1 VTRPSFISSE
11 AVAAVLT
18 WEDAIDAVRA
28 AYAQPANP
36 TGAPPRTVARAEGS
50 WLRTLPAVPRGSR
63 CFGAKLMGMST
74 TAEAPGVE
82 YVIVLYDR
90 RTSRIAA
97 FVDGARVTAYR
108 TAATSAVALDRLAPR
123 TPVRLGVL
131 GTGLEATMHV
141 RAFAAVRELAEV
153 VVHSPTPAHRDAF
166 VEAVRRDL
174 GVDARAVASPRE
186 VCDGASVVLAAA
198 RSRGERPILFG
209 EDLLDGMTVVSI
221 GSTVAEQRELDVSVL
236 TRCDLMVCDAPTEVL
251 GETGDLLAATQQG
264 IDVRDRCF
272 SLRDLVSGEIDTRV
286 REARLPLFKSV
297 GEGLQDIAVAELV
310 WLKATEAGLDVELPM
325 TFETKS

>member
-1 VTRPSFISSE
+1 
-11 AVAAVLT
+11 
-18 WEDAIDAVRA
+18 
-28 AYAQPANP
+28 
-36 TGAPPRTVARAEGS
+36 
-50 WLRTLPAVPRGSR
+50 
-63 CFGAKLMGMST
+63 MGMST

-82 YVIVLYDR
+82 YVIVLFDR

-153 VVHSPTPAHRDAF
+153 VVHSPTAAHRDTF

-174 GVDARAVASPRE
+174 GVRARAVASPRE
-186 VCDGASVVLAAA
+186 VCNGASVVLAAA

-209 EDLLDGMTVVSI
+209 EDLADGMTVVSI

-236 TRCDLMVCDAPTEVL
+236 TRCDLMVCDTPSEVL

-272 SLRDLVSGEIDTRV
+272 SLRELVSGEIDARV

-310 WLKATEAGLDVELPM
+310 WLKALEAGLDVELPM

>member
-1 VTRPSFISSE
+1 
-11 AVAAVLT
+11 
-18 WEDAIDAVRA
+18 
-28 AYAQPANP
+28 
-36 TGAPPRTVARAEGS
+36 
-50 WLRTLPAVPRGSR
+50 
-63 CFGAKLMGMST
+63 MGMST

-166 VEAVRRDL
+166 VEAVRREL
-174 GVDARAVASPRE
+174 GVQARAVASPRE
-186 VCDGASVVLAAA
+186 VTDGASVVLAAA

-209 EDLLDGMTVVSI
+209 ADLADGMTVVSI

-236 TRCDLMVCDAPTEVL
+236 TRCDLMVCDTPSEVL
-251 GETGDLLAATQQG
+251 GETGDLLAATEQG
-264 IDVRDRCF
+264 IDVRDRCV
-272 SLRDLVSGEIDTRV
+272 LAARARV
-286 REARLPLFKSV
+286 RRDRQPGARGPPPLFKSV
-297 GEGLQDIAVAELV
+297 GEGLQDIAVAELA